1 MLVKFSKYYYTRE
14 FIFFEIKSYL
24 LNIDILIKMMKFLPK
39 NHHETPGMR
48 LGRPQQTPIWVLSI
62 GKPLLNFGCLCPAKK
77 SAQ

>member
-48 LGRPQQTPIWVLSI
+48 LGRPQQTPI
-62 GKPLLNFGCLCPAKK
+62 
-77 SAQ
+77 